1 MKKQVGSLLFD
12 KLNVFQIFGANTG
25 VGKTVASTAL
35 GRHIMPAQGLVYLKP
50 VQTGSIDSF
59 DATHIR
65 RFLTNATQKT
75 LFPYNYPVSP
85 HLAARYGGRHPCD
98 DDTILQAIHDELR
111 AEAKNTTDWVLIET
125 AGGVLSPAPS
135 GSLQADLY
143 RPLRLPVLL
152 VGDSRLGGIGS
163 TISAWESLRI
173 RGFDV
178 DGLILFK
185 DDIYENSDYLVE
197 HFRRQDHGIS
207 IALIDPPPPPCSD
220 DVLDQFNMGRYY
232 DKQAKSKSLGTFKSD
247 ILRKQEQRK
256 KKLKALSHRA
266 HESIWHPFLQH
277 TERNP
282 ENILA
287 IDSAYGDHFQAVVP
301 SKDLG
306 SKGTSILKPAFDGSA
321 SWWTQGLGHGN
332 PDLALTAAYAAGRYG
347 HVMFAN
353 AAHEPAV
360 ALAETMLTHNKA
372 LKPLGMRSRK
382 KTRAFYSDNGS
393 TAMEVAVKMGLKAA
407 AKRYGWGPDDRIEV
421 VGLKDSY
428 HGDTIGAMDCS
439 EGNIYNEKVEWYS
452 GRGHWLG
459 YPRVAMKKGKWV
471 ISPPA
476 GTEDI
481 YGPPQEF
488 HDLREVFNITDRQE
502 TMKTYREV
510 ILKMLNHLVS
520 QGHKLG
526 ALIMEPVI
534 LGAGGMNFVDPAFQ
548 YALYSAAVKVQQ
560 HKTALQE
567 SAHDTVS
574 AEEHGE
580 LEQNGLELDERDWT
594 GMPIITDEVFT
605 GIYRLGHFSS
615 SGMIRIRPDISVY
628 AKLLTGGV
636 VPLAVTLASESI
648 YSAFLSNDKSD
659 ALLHGHSY
667 TAHAIGCEVALKA
680 LDEYRTFD
688 EDVAE
693 GEKGSKGG
701 RWLPYKK
708 EWNAH
713 MLEKSD
719 TLKNK
724 RWFSRTRAWSMWSH
738 DFVHKLSYRDD
749 VEGVFALGSVLAIEL
764 KDPEGGGYASKAS
777 IGIRDKLLEGIL
789 EFNQA
794 VHSRVLGNVLYFM
807 ASLTTTPETISAVQ
821 TQIEKALG

>member
-25 VGKTVASTAL
+25 VGKTVASIAL
-35 GRHIMPAQGLVYLKP
+35 SRHLHAKEGALLYLKP
-50 VQTGSIDSF
+50 VQTGSGDSF
-59 DATHIR
+59 DARHVKR
-65 RFLTNATQKT
+65 HMWDARQKT
-75 LFPYNYPVSP
+75 LFSYGYPVSP
-85 HLAARYGGRHPCD
+85 HLAARYGSSKACD
-98 DDTILQAIHDELR
+98 DDTILQAIHKELC
-111 AEAKNTTDWVLIET
+111 AEAKQRTDWVLIET

-185 DDIYENSDYLVE
+185 DEIYENSDYLID
-197 HFRRQDHGIS
+197 HFRRQDHS
-207 IALIDPPPPPCSD
+207 MSVAVLDPPPPQCSD
-220 DVLDQFNMGRYY
+220 DTLDQFNMRRYY
-232 DKQAKSKSLGTFKSD
+232 DKQTKSESLGTFKSD
-247 ILRKQEQRK
+247 IHRKLEQRRE
-256 KKLKALSHRA
+256 KLNSLSERA
-266 HESIWHPFLQH
+266 HQSIWHPFLQH

-306 SKGTSILKPAFDGSA
+306 PVGTSILKPAFDGSA

-332 PDLALTAAYAAGRYG
+332 PELALTAAYAAGRYG

-360 ALAETMLTHNKA
+360 ALAETMLTRNNTMGQTNARNK
-372 LKPLGMRSRK
+372 KQ
-382 KTRAFYSDNGS
+382 TRAFYSDNGS

-407 AKRYGWGPDDRIEV
+407 AKRYGWGPEDRIEI

-452 GRGHWLG
+452 GRGHWLD

-471 ISPPA
+471 VSPPA

-488 HDLREVFNITDRQE
+488 QELQDVFNISDRRE
-502 TMKTYREV
+502 TTKKYREV
-510 ILKMLNHLVS
+510 ILKMLNHLVR

-534 LGAGGMNFVDPAFQ
+534 LGAGGMNLVDPVFQ
-548 YALYSAAVKVQQ
+548 YALYKAAVEVRQQ
-560 HKTALQE
+560 KTPLEE
-567 SAHDTVS
+567 STLETIS
-574 AEEHGE
+574 AEEDEE
-580 LEQNGLELDERDWT
+580 LEQNGLELDGRDWN

-605 GIYRLGHFSS
+605 GIYRLGHFRSS
-615 SGMIRIRPDISVY
+615 NMIGIVPDISVH

-680 LDEYRTFD
+680 LNDYRTFD

-693 GEKGSKGG
+693 GKAGTKVG
-701 RWLPYKK
+701 RWTPYKRDWK
-708 EWNAH
+708 AEGREFNGRSER
-713 MLEKSD
+713 LRFY
-719 TLKNK
+719 N
-724 RWFSRTRAWSMWSH
+724 SRVWSLWSRG
-738 DFVHKLSYRDD
+738 FVTELSHRDD
-749 VEGVFALGSVLAIEL
+749 IEGVFALGSVLAIEL

-777 IGIRDKLLEGIL
+777 IGIRDKLLEGIPGV
-789 EFNQA
+789 NQA

-821 TQIEKALG
+821 AQIEKALG